1 MQEQEKEKVSSFVAK
16 KLKENW
22 KSGITVSL
30 VSVPLSVSLAI
41 AGGATPLMGIIT
53 AVWAGLFAAIL
64 GGSNFNIVG
73 PTGALSG
80 LLLVFAINNGVDAL
94 PLLAI
99 ATGLV
104 ILAIWVLRLERYIVF
119 IPASVLHGFTLG
131 VAFIIGLN
139 QLNFALGLKKLPQ
152 HEKFVS
158 NIWESLQ
165 HIGQTDV
172 ITLAIFVVGL
182 VFLLVLAK
190 KFPKTPW
197 AIILAVAGI
206 VLGYFTTQGNLPF
219 SLQTLET
226 RYGNISGSLIHF
238 PQFTTKLFNT
248 SAMVTVLA
256 VALIAVLETLISA
269 KIADGMTKTR
279 FHQRKEIFGL
289 AIANIGSG
297 LLGGIPAT
305 AALARTSLNIKT
317 QATHKASAFINSIF
331 VALIAIV
338 FLAWF
343 KFLPLA
349 VVASILV
356 FVALRMVSQEHFI
369 HLYKHDKT
377 AFWVS
382 MLVTVITIVEDP
394 IVGILVGAVI
404 ALLISANKISSSH
417 AEFTV
422 LASGDLKPRHRSH
435 QMAELEKHGDVLVY
449 RVAGQLIYMNGLSH
463 QKNIESVPDSIHTVI
478 LSLRNMFYIDVDG
491 LDALREMVETLQS
504 KGKKFALTGVSSL
517 AEPMLVQN
525 AWFRSMKDKGHV
537 FASTSEA
544 LEKMSA

>member
-1 MQEQEKEKVSSFVAK
+1 MEEKKSAAKFVAT

-53 AVWAGLFAAIL
+53 AVWAGLFAAIF

-94 PLLAI
+94 SFLAI

-104 ILAIWVLRLERYIVF
+104 VLAIWALKLEKYIVF

-139 QLNFALGLKKLPQ
+139 QLNFALGLSKLPQ
-152 HEKFVS
+152 HEKFILNV
-158 NIWESLQ
+158 WESLQ
-165 HIGQTDV
+165 HISQISVVTFV
-172 ITLAIFVVGL
+172 IFVVGL
-182 VFLLVLAK
+182 ALLLVLAQ

-197 AIILAVAGI
+197 AIVLAVVGI
-206 VLGYFTTQGNLPF
+206 VIGYFSSRGSLPF
-219 SLQTLET
+219 TLQTLET
-226 RYGNISGSLIHF
+226 RYGDISGSLIHL
-238 PQFTTKLFNT
+238 PHFTTKLLNMQT
-248 SAMVTVLA
+248 LVAVLA
-256 VALIAVLETLISA
+256 VSLIAVLETLISA

-297 LLGGIPAT
+297 LFGGIPAT
-305 AALARTSLNIKT
+305 AALARTSLNVKT
-317 QATHKASAFINSIF
+317 QATHKTSAFVSSVF
-331 VALIAIV
+331 VALIAVV

-343 KFLPLA
+343 KYLPLA

-356 FVALRMVSQEHFI
+356 FVAIRMVSQEHFI
-369 HLYKHDKT
+369 HLYKHDKI
-377 AFWVS
+377 AFGVS
-382 MLVTVITIVEDP
+382 MLVTVITIVQDP
-394 IVGILVGAVI
+394 TIGILVGAIV
-404 ALLISANKISSSH
+404 ALLISANKISESQ
-417 AEFTV
+417 AEFTI
-422 LASGDLKPRHRSH
+422 LKSGDMKPRHRTH
-435 QMAELEKHGDVLVY
+435 DMQELEKHGDVLVY

-463 QKNIESVPDSIHTVI
+463 QKNIESISDSIHTVI
-478 LSLRNMFYIDVDG
+478 ISLRNMFYVDVDG
-491 LDALREMVETLQS
+491 LDALREMIETLQV
-504 KGKKFALTGVSSL
+504 KGKKFAITGVNSL
-517 AEPMLVQN
+517 AEPMLFQN
-525 AWFRSMKDKGHV
+525 PWFSSMRANGHV
-537 FASTSEA
+537 FDSTTDA
-544 LEKMSA
+544 LEKIVS